1 MTEKKTAPRQD
12 APVQRKF
19 VNTAGEAVAE
29 GATYN
34 GPAVDL
40 NTSHSER
47 SKLAMPY
54 RIAAFVL
61 WALGIMMEVFC
72 FLVIKSV
79 WHLPG
84 NPLTW
89 LIIFLLIDLVL
100 VLIGSQLW
108 KHANHVDPP
117 SKANKFLYW
126 LQTDLGTIVAV
137 IAFMPIIIL
146 LLTDKNLDKN
156 TKTVGSIIAV
166 VALAAAAAGGVD
178 YHPVSMEQF
187 DSAEINASMLTDGGK
202 VYWTKSGTV
211 YHFNPECS
219 HLKNSSEVVTGNIKE
234 ALNGGKNRACKDC
247 AKAGGSQV
255 LASKKDVTLQSVEDK
270 MSEKGL
276 SMDDLSVSGST
287 ATSTSSTSKDE
298 E

>member
-1 MTEKKTAPRQD
+1 MTEKKTTSRVSDPAE
-12 APVQRKF
+12 RKF
-19 VNTAGEAVAE
+19 VNAAGETVAKGE
-29 GATYN
+29 TYA

-40 NTSHSER
+40 NESHSER
-47 SKLAMPY
+47 SKIAMPF
-54 RIAAFVL
+54 RIASIAL
-61 WALGIMMEVFC
+61 WILGILMEVFC

-89 LIIFLLIDLVL
+89 LIIFLLLDLVF

-126 LQTDLGTIVAV
+126 LQTDLGTIMAV

-166 VALAAAAAGGVD
+166 IALAAAAAGGVD

-211 YHFNPECS
+211 YHFNPDCS
-219 HLKNSSEVVTGNIKE
+219 HLKNSSEVVTGDIKQ

-255 LASKKDVTLQSVEDK
+255 LASKKDVTEQSVEEK

-276 SMDDLSVSGST
+276 SMDDLSVSGS
-287 ATSTSSTSKDE
+287 SSSSSSSSSE
-298 E
+298 EE